1 MVLFWLRDYMSLR
14 MGPCRRAILRS
25 AAYGI
30 AVVLTAVFI
39 WKMALIIGLANFP
52 QWLQSPRVLLLLV
65 GVHMA
70 ASIPSIWV
78 RQTQNYQWMWVT
90 ALLPAPVVW
99 LLLLQ
104 AILVSEPS
112 LEVAAV
118 QFSFFSIA
126 LLWAAS
132 MVVVIFRSRYILVP
146 LEDLDFAVLFGSVS
160 HGLALCAIP
169 LVLLV
174 AA

>member
-14 MGPCRRAILRS
+14 MGPSRTAILRS
-25 AAYGI
+25 VAYGI

-39 WKMALIIGLANFP
+39 WRIALTIGLAHFP
-52 QWLQSPRVLLLLV
+52 QWLQSPRVLLLF
-65 GVHMA
+65 GVVHLA
-70 ASIPSIWV
+70 ASTPSIWV
-78 RQTQNYQWMWVT
+78 RQTQNYHWMWVT

-112 LEVAAV
+112 LEIAAV
-118 QFSFFSIA
+118 QFSFFSFA

-132 MVVVIFRSRYILVP
+132 MVVVIFRSRYMLVP
-146 LEDLDFAVLFGSVS
+146 PDDLDFAVLFGSVS
-160 HGLALCAIP
+160 HGLALCTLP
-169 LVLLV
+169 LALLFT
-174 AA
+174 